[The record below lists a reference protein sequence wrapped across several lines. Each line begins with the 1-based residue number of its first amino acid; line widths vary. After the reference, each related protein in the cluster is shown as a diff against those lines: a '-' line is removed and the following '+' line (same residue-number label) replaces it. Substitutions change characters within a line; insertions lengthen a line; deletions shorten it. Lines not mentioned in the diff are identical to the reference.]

1 MKNRTVLGLICI
13 LLALVLAFGI
23 APFVNKFADSRSEVL
38 RVKQTVTQGHR
49 LTGDDIETV
58 SVGNYNMPADVLTNR
73 DDVIGKYAA
82 VGMTKG
88 DYLFASKL
96 TDTAD
101 SAEDVFKTLDGTQ
114 VAVSVTIPSFAG
126 GLSGKLQNGDIV
138 SMIVYNAEKKE
149 STIPEALKY
158 VRVITATTDDGLDKD
173 ELVQKEDGTYEL
185 PSTLTLLVTDY
196 QARLLAEYENSG
208 KMHAALVCRDNE
220 KKAKQYL
227 KEQAEV
233 LEELLEKEAKE
244 EAEKEEGE
252 DNG

>member
-1 MKNRTVLGLICI
+1 MKNRTVLGLVCI
-13 LLALVLAFGI
+13 ALALVLAFVI
-23 APFVNKFADSRSEVL
+23 APFVNKFSDSRSEVL
-38 RVKQTVTQGHR
+38 RVKQTVAQGHR

-58 SVGNYNMPADVLTNR
+58 SVGNYNLPADVLTNPEE
-73 DDVIGKYAA
+73 VIGKYAA

-101 SAEDVFKTLDGTQ
+101 TANDVFKSLDGSQ

-138 SMIVYNAEKKE
+138 SMIVYSAEKKE
-149 STIPEALKY
+149 SASPEALKS
-158 VRVITATTDDGLDKD
+158 VRVITATTAAGLDKD

-185 PSTLTLLVTDY
+185 PTTLTLLVTDY
-196 QARLLAEYENSG
+196 QAKLLAEYENYG

-220 KKAKQYL
+220 KQAKKFL
-227 KEQAEV
+227 KEQADV
-233 LEELLEKEAKE
+233 LKELLEKEAE
-244 EAEKEEGE
+244 EEEEGE
-252 DNG
+252 DLG